1 MNKRRFA
8 LPLLI
13 LTTVIILV
21 VIFKP
26 ALSDPNGI
34 LFSKSVDPLKSYF
47 NFSYYLKFD
56 EGIKHDGINYPYGDH
71 LQYINSH
78 PLYVTALKFVDQHIY
93 PIANYGVGILN
104 LSMIFSFLLGI
115 PFLFLILR
123 RFKLPPWYAFLSA
136 LVIGFLTPQ
145 FDRIHGHFE
154 MVYWFFIPAFWYLL
168 IRFREEEKT
177 WIWGIILILSG
188 IVGGLISAYY
198 AAFYA
203 IFIFGV
209 LIADSWINRKNLSV
223 FYKQG
228 IVLFMIAVIPVL
240 AVKGLVGLTDLVN
253 DRPTNPYGFY
263 VYHSN
268 IPGVFFPDNY
278 PFKDWINQYINLGF
292 QWEGRAYI
300 GLPASLLALTIIL
313 LAPISW
319 FKKKKADWSF
329 FFQHKEFVP
338 YLISGTLILLFSM
351 CFPFKWG
358 FGFLL
363 DLLPPIKQFRALGR
377 FSWIFYYI
385 FTIYASFIFYQ
396 VFQSLKMK
404 NLKLVSILFLIV
416 LFSFWGNDTYN
427 NIQRGTKN
435 LVNTNDKLANNSV
448 SFLSHFSDS
457 GIDYQQYQAIF
468 SLPFAN
474 TNGDKLLFED
484 GQTAFGEAMKYS
496 YHTGLPLVQSFSPRL
511 SFSQSLSTIQLLA
524 DPAIRK
530 TRLDDMNDNPL
541 LLVCT
546 KEEMTVQ
553 EKWLQSQAS
562 VFWEDEYITL
572 STLPVSVFKT
582 NHDNWLSNISEW
594 RIQFEKNEPISSDMN
609 LQSIF
614 YNGFEGQKAENV
626 FSGSGALY
634 ARRGEIELFNG
645 EFPIDTGSIDLS
657 FWLFFDT
664 RQYDMPQPILKVW
677 DKQDKLLSE
686 EKLNNR
692 QVHDIYGSW
701 IRISTQFEAHQDYR
715 YQLLIKGKRITADD
729 LLIKPMGSNVLIKL
743 SEGKELYNNFP
754 ID

>member
-47 NFSYYLKFD
+47 NFSYYLKFE
-56 EGIKHDGINYPYGDH
+56 EGINHDGINYPYGDH

-701 IRISTQFEAHQDYR
+701 IRISTQFETHQDYR

>member
-13 LTTVIILV
+13 LTTAIILV

-26 ALSDPNGI
+26 VLSDPNGI

-56 EGIKHDGINYPYGDH
+56 DGIKHDGINYPYGDH

-78 PLYVTALKFVDQHIY
+78 PLYVTVLKFIDQHIY

-104 LSMIFSFLLGI
+104 LSMILSFLFGI

-123 RFKLPPWYAFLSA
+123 RFKLPNWYAFFSA

-154 MVYWFFIPAFWYLL
+154 MVYWFFIPAFWYFL
-168 IRFREEEKT
+168 IRYREGERT
-177 WIWGIILILSG
+177 WLWASLLILSG
-188 IVGGLISAYY
+188 LIGGLISAYY

-209 LIADSWINRKNLSV
+209 LMADSWVNRKNLSA

-228 IVLFMIAVIPVL
+228 IVLFIIAIIPVL
-240 AVKGLVGLTDLVN
+240 AVKGLVGLTDWVN

-268 IPGVFFPDNY
+268 IPSIFFPDNY
-278 PFKDWINQYINLGF
+278 PFKDWINQYINLRF

-300 GLPASLLALTIIL
+300 GLPASLLAMAIIL
-313 LAPISW
+313 TAPISW
-319 FKKKKADWSF
+319 IKKKKPDWSF

-338 YLISGTLILLFSM
+338 YLICGTLISLFSM

-363 DLLPPIKQFRALGR
+363 DLLPPIRQFRALGR

-385 FTIYASFIFYQ
+385 FTIYSAFIFYQ
-396 VFQSLKMK
+396 VFKLLKVKYSQYGASL
-404 NLKLVSILFLIV
+404 LLIII
-416 LFSFWGNDTYN
+416 FSFWGNDAIN
-427 NIQRGTKN
+427 NIQRGTRD
-435 LVNTNDKLANNSV
+435 LFNTNDKLENNDV
-448 SFLSHFSDS
+448 EFLSLLS
-457 GIDYQQYQAIF
+457 GGEFNTLKFQAIF
-468 SLPFAN
+468 ALPFAN
-474 TNGDKLLFED
+474 TNGDKLLFEN

-496 YHTGLPLVQSFSPRL
+496 HHTGLPLVQSFSPRL

-524 DPAIRK
+524 DSAIQK
-530 TRLDDMNDNPL
+530 IRLDDMNDKPL

-546 KEEMTVQ
+546 KDEMNKQ

-582 NHDNWLSNISEW
+582 NHDNWLSNISKW
-594 RIQFEKNEPISSDMN
+594 RIQFEQNEPISSDTN

-614 YNGFEGQKAENV
+614 YNGFEGQEAENV
-626 FSGSGALY
+626 FSSSGALY

-645 EFPIDTGSIDLS
+645 EFPIDTGSVDLS

-664 RQYDMPQPILKVW
+664 RQYDMPQPILKTW
-677 DKQDKLLSE
+677 DKQNNLVSE

-692 QVHDIYGSW
+692 QVHDVYKSW
-701 IRISTQFEAHQDYR
+701 VRISTNIEHHSDYR
-715 YQLLIKGKRITADD
+715 FQLIVKGKYITVDD
-729 LLIKPMGSNVLIKL
+729 LLLKPSESNVLIKAPGGL
-743 SEGKELYNNFP
+743 ELFNNFP